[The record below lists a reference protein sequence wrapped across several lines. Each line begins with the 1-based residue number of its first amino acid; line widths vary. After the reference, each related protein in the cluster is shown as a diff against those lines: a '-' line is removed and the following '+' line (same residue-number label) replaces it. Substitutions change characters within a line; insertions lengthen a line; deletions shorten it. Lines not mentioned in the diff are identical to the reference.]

1 MSHLR
6 RLVLALVLVL
16 SLPAPLLAD
25 PFSGAMV
32 GAAWAPPSLAGAQN
46 GVAYFRLVYHS
57 GPPER
62 WLSASTPVA
71 KKAELHRHDMKDG
84 VVSMGPVGPLAL
96 QPGDTIMLSPGG
108 LHLMLLGLKQPLKTG
123 DRFPVTLTFDH
134 QAPLTVE
141 VAVQAAAPR

>member
-1 MSHLR
+1 VSTTR
-6 RLVLALVLVL
+6 RLVLALLLAL

-25 PFSGAMV
+25 GAGGVTV
-32 GAAWAPPSLAGAQN
+32 GAAWAPPSLAGAQTA
-46 GVAYFRLVYHS
+46 VAYFKLVYPA

-84 VVSMGPVGPLAL
+84 VMSMGPAGPLAL
-96 QPGDTIMLSPGG
+96 QAGDTVMLSPGG

-123 DRFPVTLTFDH
+123 DRFPVTLTFEH
-134 QAPLTVE
+134 QAALTVE
-141 VAVQAAAPR
+141 VAVQAAAPH